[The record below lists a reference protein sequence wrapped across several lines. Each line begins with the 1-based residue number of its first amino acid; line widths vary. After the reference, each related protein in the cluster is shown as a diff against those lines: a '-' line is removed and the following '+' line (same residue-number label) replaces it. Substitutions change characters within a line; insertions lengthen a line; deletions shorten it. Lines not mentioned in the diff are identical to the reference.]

1 MFIVLSYIFAFLVV
15 YFPVLF
21 CFVCKYISQEIGW
34 EDYSRDIF
42 RVKGFPHTETRCE
55 ELFIVMVSFYV
66 MYSNA

>member
-1 MFIVLSYIFAFLVV
+1 
-15 YFPVLF
+15 VLF